1 MKDLENS
8 KEWIEK
14 VVQVRRVTKVVKGG
28 KKLSFRAILVVG
40 DGNGMVGVGVGKSGE
55 VIGAIQKGIS
65 DAKKS
70 LIVVPRLENTIPH
83 KTYGRWGASKVLI
96 KPASKG
102 TGVIA
107 GGSIRAILEAAGIAD
122 AAAKAIGSDSPL
134 NNARAALNA
143 LTNLRKLEDVAAI
156 RGKTTEELLRV
167 VKG

>member
-40 DGNGMVGVGVGKSGE
+40 DGNGMVGVGVGKSTE
-55 VIGAIQKGIS
+55 VLGAIQKGIT

-70 LIVVPRLENTIPH
+70 LIFVPRLENTIPH
-83 KTYGRWGASKVLI
+83 KAYGKWGASKILI

-107 GGSIRAILEAAGIAD
+107 GGAIRAIIEAAGIDD

-143 LTNLRKLEDVAAI
+143 LKSLRTLEDVAKL
-156 RGKTTEELLRV
+156 RNKSVEEILKV
-167 VKG
+167 VKI